1 MKEVIRGAVETLR
14 DGRPC
19 VLATV
24 VRTKGSTP
32 QKAGAMLLV
41 RDDGSGLGTLGGG
54 CVEGDI
60 WFAAQEMLRQAGGPE
75 FKDYYLN
82 EDIAARDGLVCGGT
96 MYFYLEPLRRIDDF
110 LPLGDEI
117 LEAYDGGE
125 PVSLA
130 TVVNSPR
137 RPELLGAK
145 LLLRADGTVSGT
157 LGAPALDEPALATA
171 RRIADIGNTESI
183 TADGAEIFVEGFTT
197 PPTLVMV
204 GGGHVGKATAD
215 LANLLGYRVYVVDD
229 RPEFANK
236 ERFPYAEQVVVA
248 PYHQWAEHLSINV
261 NSFLVVAT
269 RGHRFDDIGIGVGAE
284 NPRPVHRAI
293 GQPPQD
299 ADDLPPLDGAGRR
312 QRAHPRGL
320 RPRRP
325 EHRRPYPGGAGGK
338 HNVGNHH
345 GAARRR
351 RRANADGRLVH
362 RPRRQHRGPRRRGLA
377 DAGRLRHP
385 AGRRGIQQDGTTESA
400 ATLGAA
406 APCCSTRPPRCWT
419 AAPTAWWRFWAIAPT
434 SCGLC
439 WKAGR
444 GFPGR

>member
-1 MKEVIRGAVETLR
+1 MKEVIQGAVETLR

-41 RDDGSGLGTLGGG
+41 KDDGSGLGTLGGG

-60 WFAAQEMLRQAGGPE
+60 WFAAKEMLRDGSGPE

-96 MYFYLEPLRRIDDF
+96 MYFYLEPLRSLEDF

-130 TVVNSPR
+130 TVVNSPG

-157 LGAPALDEPALATA
+157 LGSDTLDGPALEVAQRVAA
-171 RRIADIGNTESI
+171 IGNTESI
-183 TADGAEIFVEGFTT
+183 STDNGTEIFVEGFTT

-215 LANLLGYRVYVVDD
+215 LADFLGFRVYVVDD
-229 RPEFANK
+229 RPEFSNDD
-236 ERFPYAEQVVVA
+236 RFPYAEQTIVT
-248 PYHQWAEHLSINV
+248 PYEYWSDLLSINV
-261 NSFLVVAT
+261 NTFVVVAT
-269 RGHRFDDIGIGVGAE
+269 RGHRYDDMALESALKTRARYIGLLGSRRKTLMIYRRLLEQGTTKDRIREVYAPIGLNIGALTPE
-284 NPRPVHRAI
+284 EIAVSVMSEVI
-293 GQPPQD
+293 MV
-299 ADDLPPLDGAGRR
+299 RR
-312 QRAHPRGL
+312 
-320 RPRRP
+320 
-325 EHRRPYPGGAGGK
+325 GGDGGK
-338 HNVGNHH
+338 MTMGDWYIDR
-345 GAARRR
+345 AASIVE
-351 RRANADGRLVH
+351 RAV
-362 RPRRQHRGPRRRGLA
+362 
-377 DAGRLRHP
+377 
-385 AGRRGIQQDGTTESA
+385 EV
-400 ATLGAA
+400 
-406 APCCSTRPPRCWT
+406 
-419 AAPTAWWRFWAIAPT
+419 
-434 SCGLC
+434 
-439 WKAGR
+439 
-444 GFPGR
+444 

>member
-1 MKEVIRGAVETLR
+1 MREVIQGAVEMLR

-60 WFAAQEMLRQAGGPE
+60 WFAAKEILREGGGPE

-96 MYFYLEPLRRIDDF
+96 MYFYLEPLRQLADF

-125 PVSLA
+125 PVGLA

-145 LLLRADGTVSGT
+145 LLLRADGMVSGS
-157 LGAPALDEPALATA
+157 LGAADLDETALETA
-171 RRIADIGNTESI
+171 HRIAHVGNNESI
-183 TADGAEIFVEGFTT
+183 STDDGTEIFVEGFTT

-215 LANLLGYRVYVVDD
+215 LANILGYRVYLVDD
-229 RPEFANK
+229 RPEFSNE
-236 ERFPYAEQVVVA
+236 ERFPYAEQTIVT
-248 PYHQWAEHLSINV
+248 PYEQWSDHLSINV
-261 NSFLVVAT
+261 NSYVIVAT
-269 RGHRFDDIGIGVGAE
+269 RGHRYDDMALESAMKTRARYIGLLGSRRKTLMIYRRLMEQGITKERIKEVYAPVGLHIGA
-284 NPRPVHRAI
+284 
-293 GQPPQD
+293 
-299 ADDLPPLDGAGRR
+299 LT
-312 QRAHPRGL
+312 
-320 RPRRP
+320 P
-325 EHRRPYPGGAGGK
+325 EEIA
-338 HNVGNHH
+338 VSIMSEIIM
-345 GAARRR
+345 
-351 RRANADGRLVH
+351 V
-362 RPRRQHRGPRRRGLA
+362 RRG
-377 DAGRLRHP
+377 G
-385 AGRRGIQQDGTTESA
+385 DGGQMQMGDWYIDRA
-400 ATLGAA
+400 ASIVERTVEV
-406 APCCSTRPPRCWT
+406 
-419 AAPTAWWRFWAIAPT
+419 
-434 SCGLC
+434 
-439 WKAGR
+439 
-444 GFPGR
+444 

>member
-60 WFAAQEMLRQAGGPE
+60 WFAAQEMLRQEGGPE

-130 TVVNSPR
+130 TIVNNPR

-183 TADGAEIFVEGFTT
+183 TAEGAEIFVEGFTT

-229 RPEFANK
+229 RPEFSNE

-269 RGHRFDDIGIGVGAE
+269 RGHRFDDMALESALKTRARYIGLLGSRRKTLMIYRRLMEQGVAKERIREVYAPVGLNIGA
-284 NPRPVHRAI
+284 
-293 GQPPQD
+293 
-299 ADDLPPLDGAGRR
+299 LT
-312 QRAHPRGL
+312 
-320 RPRRP
+320 P
-325 EHRRPYPGGAGGK
+325 EELA
-338 HNVGNHH
+338 VSIMSEIIM
-345 GAARRR
+345 
-351 RRANADGRLVH
+351 V
-362 RPRRQHRGPRRRGLA
+362 RRG
-377 DAGRLRHP
+377 G
-385 AGRRGIQQDGTTESA
+385 DGGQMRMGDWYIDRA
-400 ATLGAA
+400 ASIVDRAVEV
-406 APCCSTRPPRCWT
+406 
-419 AAPTAWWRFWAIAPT
+419 
-434 SCGLC
+434 
-439 WKAGR
+439 
-444 GFPGR
+444 

>member
-60 WFAAQEMLRQAGGPE
+60 WFAAQEMLRQEGGPE

-96 MYFYLEPLRRIDDF
+96 MYFYLEPLRRSDDF

-130 TVVNSPR
+130 TIVNSPR

-157 LGAPALDEPALATA
+157 LGAPALDEPALETA

-183 TADGAEIFVEGFTT
+183 TAEGAEIFVEGFTT

-269 RGHRFDDIGIGVGAE
+269 RGHRFDDMALESALKTRARYIGLLGSRRKTLMIYRRLMEQGVAKERIREVYAPVGLNIGA
-284 NPRPVHRAI
+284 
-293 GQPPQD
+293 
-299 ADDLPPLDGAGRR
+299 LT
-312 QRAHPRGL
+312 
-320 RPRRP
+320 P
-325 EHRRPYPGGAGGK
+325 EELA
-338 HNVGNHH
+338 VSIMSEIIM
-345 GAARRR
+345 
-351 RRANADGRLVH
+351 V
-362 RPRRQHRGPRRRGLA
+362 RRG
-377 DAGRLRHP
+377 G
-385 AGRRGIQQDGTTESA
+385 DGGQMRMGDWYIDRA
-400 ATLGAA
+400 ASIVDRAVEV
-406 APCCSTRPPRCWT
+406 
-419 AAPTAWWRFWAIAPT
+419 
-434 SCGLC
+434 
-439 WKAGR
+439 
-444 GFPGR
+444 

>member
-60 WFAAQEMLRQAGGPE
+60 WFAAQEMLRQEGGPE

-96 MYFYLEPLRRIDDF
+96 MYFYLEPLRRSDDF

-130 TVVNSPR
+130 TIVNSPR

-157 LGAPALDEPALATA
+157 LGAPALDAPALATA

-229 RPEFANK
+229 RPEFANE

-269 RGHRFDDIGIGVGAE
+269 RGHRFDDMALESALKTRARYIGLLGSRRKTLMIYRRLMEQGVAKERIREVYAPVGLNIGA
-284 NPRPVHRAI
+284 
-293 GQPPQD
+293 
-299 ADDLPPLDGAGRR
+299 LT
-312 QRAHPRGL
+312 
-320 RPRRP
+320 P
-325 EHRRPYPGGAGGK
+325 EELA
-338 HNVGNHH
+338 VSIMSEIIM
-345 GAARRR
+345 
-351 RRANADGRLVH
+351 V
-362 RPRRQHRGPRRRGLA
+362 RRG
-377 DAGRLRHP
+377 G
-385 AGRRGIQQDGTTESA
+385 DGGQMRMGDWYIDRA
-400 ATLGAA
+400 ASIVERAVEV
-406 APCCSTRPPRCWT
+406 
-419 AAPTAWWRFWAIAPT
+419 
-434 SCGLC
+434 
-439 WKAGR
+439 
-444 GFPGR
+444 

>member
-1 MKEVIRGAVETLR
+1 MKEVIQGAVETLR

-60 WFAAQEMLRQAGGPE
+60 WFAAKEMLRDGGGPE

-96 MYFYLEPLRRIDDF
+96 MYFYLEPLRRLDDF

-125 PVSLA
+125 PVGLA
-130 TVVNSPR
+130 TVVNSQR

-157 LGAPALDEPALATA
+157 LGSTDLDEPALETA
-171 RRIADIGNTESI
+171 HRIAQIGNTESI
-183 TADGAEIFVEGFTT
+183 STEDGTEIFVEGFTT

-215 LANLLGYRVYVVDD
+215 LANNLGYRVYLVDD
-229 RPEFANK
+229 RPEFCNE
-236 ERFPYAEQVVVA
+236 ERFPYAEQTVVT
-248 PYHQWAEHLSINV
+248 PYDQWSDHLSINV
-261 NSFLVVAT
+261 NSYVVVAT
-269 RGHRFDDIGIGVGAE
+269 RGHRYDDMALESAMKTRARYIGLLGSRRKTLMIYRRLMEQGITKDRIKEVYAPVGLNIGA
-284 NPRPVHRAI
+284 
-293 GQPPQD
+293 
-299 ADDLPPLDGAGRR
+299 LT
-312 QRAHPRGL
+312 
-320 RPRRP
+320 P
-325 EHRRPYPGGAGGK
+325 EEIA
-338 HNVGNHH
+338 VSIMSE
-345 GAARRR
+345 
-351 RRANADGRLVH
+351 VIMV
-362 RPRRQHRGPRRRGLA
+362 RRGG
-377 DAGRLRHP
+377 DGGRMTMGDWYIDR
-385 AGRRGIQQDGTTESA
+385 A
-400 ATLGAA
+400 ASIVERAVEV
-406 APCCSTRPPRCWT
+406 
-419 AAPTAWWRFWAIAPT
+419 
-434 SCGLC
+434 
-439 WKAGR
+439 
-444 GFPGR
+444 